1 LRDPAWIS
9 VCCGTVVDRLKHPI
23 TYCLA
28 NSGKGDALKLVACV
42 LLLSG
47 FFIVLAALVLLT
59 SLQQRS
65 GFVAA
70 GFCVEV
76 IGLGLLTQSY
86 KSMTEEQR

>member
-1 LRDPAWIS
+1 
-9 VCCGTVVDRLKHPI
+9 
-23 TYCLA
+23 
-28 NSGKGDALKLVACV
+28 LKLFACV

-59 SLQQRS
+59 SLQQRFA
-65 GFVAA
+65 FVAA

-76 IGLGLLTQSY
+76 LGLVLLTQSY